1 MKIPSEATLRRS
13 IAFFATLGIGVATY
27 ITIVESGGGAPACLA
42 GGGGCHTVAASSYSH
57 IAGINIAIFGIL
69 GYVGIFLTAFFV
81 TDLSRL
87 AGFGFALG
95 GFGFS
100 IYLTYLEI
108 WVIDAIC
115 QWCVGS
121 AVLMTILFLLN
132 AARLIGYAGTT
143 PGPDVEMTEDPASG
157 KAETGAEP
165 A

>member
-1 MKIPSEATLRRS
+1 MKIPSEATLRRL

-27 ITIVESGGGAPACLA
+27 ITIVESGGGVPACVA
-42 GGGGCHTVAASSYSH
+42 GGGGCHTVAESSYSH
-57 IAGINIAIFGIL
+57 IAGVNIAIFGIV

-81 TDLSRL
+81 SDLSRL
-87 AGFGFALG
+87 GGFAIALG

-108 WVIDAIC
+108 WVIEAIC

-121 AVLMTILFLLN
+121 AVLMTILFGLN

-143 PGPDVEMTEDPASG
+143 PGPDGMAEDTVPEE
-157 KAETGAEP
+157 AESGAEP